1 MARLNRDTFKPLM
14 LAVLLVGIAL
24 LVFGLLRYITN
35 AQALQES
42 RDQIAKLEAI
52 YQEQVQTN
60 GGQPDTN
67 DPATEAAGR
76 GLFSASMGQ
85 RKLEGD
91 MWQGAVIMGA
101 GVIVLAL
108 GWLGYDMLRGKRKAA
123 DEPAAAAEAEKAVR
137 LTNGEVIGKLD
148 E

>member
-1 MARLNRDTFKPLM
+1 MARLNRDTFKPLL

-24 LVFGLLRYITN
+24 LAFGLLRLITN
-35 AQALQES
+35 AQALQDS

-52 YQEQVQTN
+52 YQQQVQTN

-85 RKLEGD
+85 RKLEED

-101 GVIVLAL
+101 GVIVLAV
-108 GWLGYDMLRGKRKAA
+108 GWLGYDLLRGKRKATA
-123 DEPAAAAEAEKAVR
+123 EPAADAEKPVR

-148 E
+148 NQ